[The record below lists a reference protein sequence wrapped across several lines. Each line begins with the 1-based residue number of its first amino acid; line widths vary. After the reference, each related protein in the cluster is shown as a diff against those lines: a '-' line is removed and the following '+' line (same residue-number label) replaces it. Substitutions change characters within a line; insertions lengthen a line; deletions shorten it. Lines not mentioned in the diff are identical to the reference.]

1 MKARITERLNTIIK
15 EAKRPFVCLLVLC
28 MIVTLI
34 PSTGLQTG
42 IEGVYADATEIT
54 SLDFSGGSQCTISED
69 TILTAAETI
78 TAGKT
83 LTIENGCTLTITE
96 NLTIAGNATINGSG
110 RLKTSGASI
119 RVTGI
124 LGTTLNIDGITI
136 EGSTWSMPMMYYD
149 ADTARETINFNDVT
163 ITGSHIVGDGSDQ
176 MSSVITIN
184 QPVTVTMRDTV
195 ITGNSGGLGA
205 VYLYDN
211 GASLE
216 LEGNVIIA
224 DDSDPS
230 ALSQGG
236 ISFASANTTGR
247 INVTGA
253 LSATANIAVN
263 KTNRDTSP
271 VHCDGSAYVDSA
283 LAAFYI
289 SDDFHNYGFTASGT
303 DLVYTP
309 KQGFTVTYTGDG
321 DIDIQDAHN
330 RSIVT
335 ASGGGTVN
343 AMELPSRAVNM
354 IMLPATADDFL
365 KTVSVETSAHTVIA
379 STAGITQLGSVAR
392 NKQLGFS
399 FPAGGTANV
408 VFDKAITNVTLSGI
422 LAPKVFATAG
432 ASLANADIDELYP
445 NTATATISSIGW
457 YDGTNHLM
465 GASETFAINE
475 TYTLRMVI
483 TATSGSK
490 MAESV
495 EVNALSQ
502 SFTVTGDESA
512 VTAEKDIEA
521 EKQTISEAIA
531 NGDVIITID
540 PGDGTYDGATNHGP
554 TVTIEDKNGGNSA
567 VSVRPSGASSYTE
580 VSDQNYSYSTVG
592 GSRITTATGVYAAR
606 NASTYALSLM
616 FINNNYKCTGTDEYT
631 RDVSFTIAKASLV
644 PASLSFGS
652 AATKYYDG
660 YTTASGITISFTG
673 LVGTDTMTLG
683 STYTADFNYA
693 SADAGGNKTVNAT
706 GITLLGDA
714 LTNYTLSGSTLSGS
728 NENARILK
736 VTPQAIEP
744 DAVSFAAINATGKTL
759 ADVGLMVG
767 SWFTNIFNTSL
778 HVAGTIQIV
787 SPATIN
793 TSVDPMTATA
803 LDTSTSVVRNRQY
816 TWLFT
821 PSDTTN
827 YYATTGTAVLWPV
840 EPITSVVLTGITFPE
855 AGVVNTTTL
864 SGITV
869 VCGPSASSS
878 VTITSIEI
886 LENGAVQRPF
896 NYGETFKYNESYL
909 YVINFQT
916 GEGDSFA
923 TTQNALTVT
932 MVSGSAARIYTQETV
947 TSTTVHS
954 SWVGTT
960 DKGTLDSSYFNLTP
974 AAYVYDGNLHPIT
987 FSAIT
992 KTAIDTINDALL
1004 KYKTAVSDYEFGSEG
1019 VLNGYTDVTMNPA
1032 GTANVPLA
1040 VYLQLQHPDYTYAGG
1055 QWLELTSNMKITPK
1069 PITNVTIS
1077 EVIQKP
1083 YDGTDE
1089 VEVVLTSSDI
1099 VPSDVGNVTFS
1110 AVAHI
1115 SNVNVTSGIVT
1126 VTAESI
1132 QMGGSRAFN
1141 YVLSPAAM
1149 TVTTTGNL
1157 NVIQKATPTGG
1168 SITWSAVTTANPHY
1182 SDLNVTP
1189 QDFVNPVGSQ
1199 AVAGSIETYYF
1210 SDFTSLRV
1218 PGDNVEKRHTYYW
1231 KFVPNDSTNYNPVT
1245 GSAVYWEGAPITNA
1259 TLTGIVLPV
1268 ATANPTAQSQI
1279 SLELNDPTANITI
1292 SGISWNETSDI
1303 EGVSDRAIG
1312 MSDAFY
1318 YNRYH
1323 ILTITLSAVGEG
1335 GAAPVDEFND
1345 EAAIVNSRL
1354 IPTFAGIINIGGQLQ
1369 PCVTEIIKTNGKAYT
1384 AVITCSFGGVKTD
1397 KGTLTLN
1404 NLEFRDFASYT
1415 EQNGTTAFSD
1425 GLRGEYTGQS
1435 NPYSYAY
1442 VYTGRWVGP
1451 NPKVYALGEAIAPV
1465 ESIQAPELAV
1475 FTYSTNGGSS
1485 YQTQAPRYKN
1495 KMDPVQIRIKLEHP
1509 DYNSA
1514 TDIVKDINF
1523 QIGPCTIRPE
1533 GIDYAGKYYDGT
1545 TAITG
1550 AKILWYPQSSG
1561 FDGITSQAIS
1571 EDLVD
1576 YTANFVFDGENAGNT
1591 KNVIVTNISATS
1603 ENFICQIDDL
1613 PAKHISKQSE
1623 TSFTYTGGVPIW
1635 KAAVTPKT
1643 GSILKQPINSAVSLS
1658 AVYTDYIINH
1668 SNASTGAVMVNAVR
1682 SSLDVHGSLDFMSGG
1697 AIMSYAD
1704 MDSATLVQGQ
1714 AYTWCFTPTDAV
1726 NYAVTTGTQILW
1738 PFPPPTPSYGGGGG
1752 GGGAAAPT
1760 KAAVSTLSGVIAT
1773 PGNFSTQIHVY
1784 WASGGSIV
1792 TDKAFLARVTGAAVD
1807 RALTAMPD
1815 GNIVV
1820 DRDGNIIVK
1829 AIIEG
1834 GMVKAYLTGDNYLT
1848 VQRRK
1853 VDYIDVPGHWFEPYV
1868 DFCSARDI
1876 MNGTGESK
1884 FSPNDTLTRAMA
1896 ATIIYRL
1903 EGALALDGS
1912 ERHFADVEDGKWYS
1926 DGIAWAG
1933 GNGIVNGIGIK
1944 NFAPHWDITREQLA
1958 VMIYN
1963 YCRTRCGAE
1972 AVPSG
1977 YFDARLYNDGG
1988 QIASWAQEAVAYCS
2002 KVGLMK
2008 GNDKGDFCP
2017 KDTATRA
2024 EFATIT
2030 QRLIEA
2036 FLDGKL

>member
-1 MKARITERLNTIIK
+1 MKARITERLNTILK

-54 SLDFSGGSQCTISED
+54 SLDFSGGEQCSIDGDKVLTEPFTIE
-69 TILTAAETI
+69 
-78 TAGKT
+78 AGKT
-83 LTIENGCTLTITE
+83 LSIESESVLTISKD
-96 NLTIAGNATINGSG
+96 LTIDDNVTITGG
-110 RLKTSGASI
+110 GTLKVISGASI
-119 RVTGI
+119 IVYGRTTGSS
-124 LGTTLNIDGITI
+124 LTFDGIRIQGTRRLGPLIKFDTGSNNVVIFKDTI
-136 EGSTWSMPMMYYD
+136 
-149 ADTARETINFNDVT
+149 
-163 ITGSHIVGDGSDQ
+163 ITGADNARAGHP
-176 MSSVITIN
+176 SVIIVN
-184 QPVTVTMRDTV
+184 RPVTVSAIGNTRITDNTGGVGAIFLYSDKASLNLSGNVV
-195 ITGNSGGLGA
+195 ITNEQPDMA
-205 VYLYDN
+205 
-211 GASLE
+211 
-216 LEGNVIIA
+216 
-224 DDSDPS
+224 
-230 ALSQGG
+230 QGG
-236 ISFASANTTGR
+236 VCFDSGNTTGR

-253 LSATANIAVN
+253 LSATSNIAVN
-263 KTNRDTSP
+263 KTNRATSP
-271 VHCDGSAYVDSA
+271 VHCDDSAYVDSA

-289 SDDFHNYGFTASGT
+289 SDDFHNYGFTASGN

-343 AMELPSRAVNM
+343 AMELSSRAVNM
-354 IMLPATADDFL
+354 IMLPETADDFL
-365 KTVSVETSAHTVIA
+365 KTVSVENAGHTVIA
-379 STAGITQLGSVAR
+379 TTAGISQFGSVPR
-392 NKQLGFS
+392 NKQLAFS
-399 FPAGGTANV
+399 FPANGSANV

-432 ASLANADIDELYP
+432 ASIENATIDELYP

-457 YDGTNHLM
+457 YDSTNHLM
-465 GASETFAINE
+465 GASETFALNS

-483 TATSGSK
+483 TATNGSK

-502 SFTVTGDESA
+502 SFTVTGDESS
-512 VTAEKDIEA
+512 VTASKAIEA

-531 NGDVIITID
+531 NGDVVITID
-540 PGDGTYDGATNHGP
+540 PGDGAYDGTTNHGP

-580 VSDQNYSYSTVG
+580 VSNQNYSYATVG
-592 GSRITTATGVYAAR
+592 SSRFTTATGVYAAR

-616 FINNNYKCTGTDEYT
+616 FINNNYKCTGPDEYT

-652 AATKYYDG
+652 AATKHYDG
-660 YTTASGITISFTG
+660 FTSASGITISFTG
-673 LVGTDTMTLG
+673 LVGSDTMTLG

-693 SADAGGNKTVNAT
+693 SADAGDNKTVNAT

-744 DAVSFAAINATGKTL
+744 DAVSFAAINATGRTI
-759 ADVGLMVG
+759 ADVGLNVA

-793 TSVDPMTATA
+793 TSADPMTATA

-886 LENGAVQRPF
+886 LENGAAQRPF

-932 MVSGSAARIYTQETV
+932 MVSGSAASIYTQETV

-992 KTAIDTINDALL
+992 KTSIDTINDALL

-1019 VLNGYTDVTMNPA
+1019 VLKGYTDVTMNPA

-1083 YDGTDE
+1083 YDGTDN

-1099 VPSDVGNVTFS
+1099 VAGDVGNVTFS

-1115 SNVNVTSGIVT
+1115 SNPNVTSDTVT

-1132 QMGGSRAFN
+1132 QLGGSRAFN

-1210 SDFTSLRV
+1210 PDFTSLRV

-1231 KFVPNDSTNYNPVT
+1231 KFVPSDSTNYNPVT
-1245 GSAVYWEGAPITNA
+1245 GSAVYWEGAPITSA
-1259 TLTGIVLPV
+1259 TLTGIALPV

-1335 GAAPVDEFND
+1335 GADPVDEFND
-1345 EAAIVNSRL
+1345 EAAIVNSKL
-1354 IPTFAGIINIGGQLQ
+1354 VPTFAGIIDIGGQLQ

-1415 EQNGTTAFSD
+1415 EQNGTTAYSD

-1435 NPYSYAY
+1435 SPYSYAY

-1451 NPKVYALGEAIAPV
+1451 NPKVYGLNVTNPDV
-1465 ESIQAPELAV
+1465 TSIQAPELAV

-1495 KMDPVQIRIKLEHP
+1495 KMDPVQIRIKLDHP

-1752 GGGAAAPT
+1752 GGAAAPT

-1773 PGNFSTQIHVY
+1773 PGSFSTQIHVY

-1834 GMVKAYLTGDNYLT
+1834 GMLKAYLTGDNYLT

>member
-1 MKARITERLNTIIK
+1 MKARITERLNTILK

-54 SLDFSGGSQCTISED
+54 SLDFSGGEQCSIDGDKVLTEPFTIE
-69 TILTAAETI
+69 
-78 TAGKT
+78 AGKT
-83 LTIENGCTLTITE
+83 LSIESESVLTISKD
-96 NLTIAGNATINGSG
+96 LTIDDNVTITGG
-110 RLKTSGASI
+110 GTLKVISGASI
-119 RVTGI
+119 IVYGRTTGSS
-124 LGTTLNIDGITI
+124 LTFDGIRIQGTRRLGPLIKFDTGSNNVVIFKDTI
-136 EGSTWSMPMMYYD
+136 
-149 ADTARETINFNDVT
+149 
-163 ITGSHIVGDGSDQ
+163 ITGADNARAGHP
-176 MSSVITIN
+176 SVIIVN
-184 QPVTVTMRDTV
+184 RPVTVSAIGNTRITDNTGGVGAIFLYSDKASLNLSGNVV
-195 ITGNSGGLGA
+195 ITNEQPDMA
-205 VYLYDN
+205 
-211 GASLE
+211 
-216 LEGNVIIA
+216 
-224 DDSDPS
+224 
-230 ALSQGG
+230 QGG
-236 ISFASANTTGR
+236 VCFDSGNTTGR
-247 INVTGA
+247 INVIGA
-253 LSATANIAVN
+253 LSATSNIAVN
-263 KTNRDTSP
+263 KTNRATSP
-271 VHCDGSAYVDSA
+271 VHCDDSAYVDSA

-289 SDDFHNYGFTASGT
+289 SDDFHNYGFTASGN
-303 DLVYTP
+303 DLVYTA
-309 KQGFTVTYTGDG
+309 KQSFTTTYSGDG
-321 DIDIQDAHN
+321 DIDIQDARG

-335 ASGGGTVN
+335 TSGSGTVT
-343 AMELPSRAVNM
+343 AKELPNRTVNM
-354 IMLPATADDFL
+354 LMLPETADDFL
-365 KTVSVETSAHTVIA
+365 KTVSVENAGHTVIA

-432 ASLANADIDELYP
+432 ASIENATIDELYP

-457 YDGTNHLM
+457 YDSTNHLM
-465 GASETFAINE
+465 GASETFALNS

-483 TATSGSK
+483 TATNGSK

-495 EVNALSQ
+495 AVNALSQ
-502 SFTVTGDESA
+502 SFTVTGDESS
-512 VTAEKDIEA
+512 VTASKAIEA
-521 EKQTISEAIA
+521 ERQTISEAIA
-531 NGDVIITID
+531 NGDVVITID
-540 PGDGTYDGATNHGP
+540 PGDGAYDGTTNHGP

-616 FINNNYKCTGTDEYT
+616 ITNDNYKCTGVDEYT
-631 RDVSFTIAKASLV
+631 TDVSFTIAKASLV

-683 STYTADFNYA
+683 STYTADFNYT
-693 SADAGGNKTVNAT
+693 SADAGDNKTVNAT

-736 VTPQAIEP
+736 VTPQAVEP
-744 DAVSFAAINATGKTL
+744 GAVSFAAVNATGRTI
-759 ADVGLMVG
+759 ADVGLNVA
-767 SWFTNIFNTSL
+767 SWFTNTFNTSL
-778 HVAGTIQIV
+778 HVGGTLQIV

-793 TSVDPMTATA
+793 TSVDPVTAAA
-803 LDTSTSVVRNRQY
+803 LDTSTPVVRNRQY

-821 PSDTTN
+821 PNDTTN

-855 AGVVNTTTL
+855 AGAVNTTTL

-886 LENGAVQRPF
+886 LENGAAQRPF
-896 NYGETFKYNESYL
+896 NYGETFKYNESYV
-909 YVINFQT
+909 YIINFQT

-932 MVSGSAARIYTQETV
+932 MVSGSAAHIYTQETV

-992 KTAIDTINDALL
+992 KTAIDTVNDARLVFQTSL
-1004 KYKTAVSDYEFGSEG
+1004 NNNTSYGGNG
-1019 VLNGYTDVTMNPA
+1019 VLKGFTDVTDGPK
-1032 GTANVPLA
+1032 L
-1040 VYLQLQHPDYTYAGG
+1040 VYFRAQHPDYNPESGE
-1055 QWLELTSNMKITPK
+1055 WVELFSTMSISQK
-1069 PITNVTIS
+1069 PIEHVTIS
-1077 EVIQKP
+1077 QVIPKP
-1083 YDGTDE
+1083 YDGTDT

-1115 SNVNVTSGIVT
+1115 SNPNVTSDTVT

-1132 QMGGSRAFN
+1132 QLGGSRAFN
-1141 YVLSPAAM
+1141 YVLSPAAI
-1149 TVTTTGNL
+1149 TVTTTGSL
-1157 NVIQKATPTGG
+1157 NAIRKATPTGG

-1182 SDLNVTP
+1182 SDLNVTA
-1189 QDFVNPVGSQ
+1189 QDYVNPVGSQ
-1199 AVAGSIETYYF
+1199 AVNGSVETYYF

-1259 TLTGIVLPV
+1259 TLTGIALPV
-1268 ATANPTAQSQI
+1268 ATANPTAQNQI
-1279 SLELNDPTANITI
+1279 SLELNDPTANITV

-1312 MSDAFY
+1312 PADTFY

-1323 ILTITLSAVGEG
+1323 TITITLSAVGEG

-1354 IPTFAGIINIGGQLQ
+1354 IPTFAGIIDIGGQPQ

-1397 KGTLTLN
+1397 KGVMTAA
-1404 NLEFRDFASYT
+1404 NLYTRDFASF
-1415 EQNGTTAFSD
+1415 NPDGTIRTSD
-1425 GLRGEYTGQS
+1425 LRGEGS
-1435 NPYSYAY
+1435 ALAY
-1442 VYTGRWVGP
+1442 VYTGRDVGP
-1451 NPKVYALGEAIAPV
+1451 NPYSVGL
-1465 ESIQAPELAV
+1465 QNDLAE
-1475 FTYSTNGGSS
+1475 FTYSTDGGHNYSS
-1485 YQTQAPRYKN
+1485 EVPKYRNVMTGGTPQE
-1495 KMDPVQIRIKLEHP
+1495 IRIRMTHP
-1509 DYNSA
+1509 DYITAAHTNNDGIES
-1514 TDIVKDINF
+1514 DVSIVIT
-1523 QIGPCTIRPE
+1523 PCYVRPE
-1533 GIDYAGKYYDGT
+1533 GIDYAGRPYDGT
-1545 TAITG
+1545 TAIVG
-1550 AKILWYPQSSG
+1550 ASIIWRPVPTQTTTY
-1561 FDGITSQAIS
+1561 DGILSDRIS
-1571 EDLVD
+1571 EDLIS
-1576 YTANFVFDGENAGNT
+1576 YTADYEFDGPNYATT
-1591 KNVIVTNISATS
+1591 KNINVTNVHAQSQNYITQISTIG
-1603 ENFICQIDDL
+1603 NVTRGDDY
-1613 PAKHISKQSE
+1613 
-1623 TSFTYTGGVPIW
+1623 SFTYTGTNLMR
-1635 KAAVTPKT
+1635 KATVTPKT

-1807 RALTAMPD
+1807 RAVAAMPD

-1834 GMVKAYLTGDNYLT
+1834 GILKAYLTGDNYLT

-2008 GNDKGDFCP
+2008 GNDKGEFCP

>member
-54 SLDFSGGSQCTISED
+54 SLDFSGGNQCTISED
-69 TILTAAETI
+69 TILNAPVTI
-78 TAGKT
+78 SDGKT
-83 LTIENGCTLTITE
+83 LTIEDGYTLTITE
-96 NLTIAGNATINGSG
+96 NLTIGGNATINGSG

-211 GASLE
+211 GASLNI
-216 LEGNVIIA
+216 EGNIVIA

-236 ISFASANTTGR
+236 ISFFSENTTGR

-263 KTNRDTSP
+263 KANRATSP
-271 VHCDGSAYVDSA
+271 VHCDDSAYVDSA

-289 SDDFHNYGFTASGT
+289 SDDFHNYGFTASGN
-303 DLVYTP
+303 DLVYTA
-309 KQGFTVTYTGDG
+309 KQSFTTTYTGDG
-321 DIDIQDAHN
+321 DIDIQDARG

-335 ASGGGTVN
+335 TSGSGTVT
-343 AMELPSRAVNM
+343 AKELPNRTVNM
-354 IMLPATADDFL
+354 LMLPETADDFL
-365 KTVSVETSAHTVIA
+365 KTVSVENAGYTVIA

-432 ASLANADIDELYP
+432 ASIANADIDELYP

-457 YDGTNHLM
+457 YDSTNHLM
-465 GASETFAINE
+465 GASETFALNS
-475 TYTLRMVI
+475 TYTLRMTI
-483 TATSGSK
+483 TATNGSK

-495 EVNALSQ
+495 AVNALSQ
-502 SFTVTGDESA
+502 SFTVTGDESS
-512 VTAEKDIEA
+512 VTASKAIEA

-531 NGDVIITID
+531 NGDVVITID
-540 PGDGTYDGATNHGP
+540 PGDGAYDGTTNHGP

-580 VSDQNYSYSTVG
+580 VSNQNYSYATVG
-592 GSRITTATGVYAAR
+592 GSRFTTATGVYAAR

-616 FINNNYKCTGTDEYT
+616 ITNDNYKCTGTDEYT

-673 LVGTDTMTLG
+673 LVSGDAMTLG

-693 SADAGGNKTVNAT
+693 SADAGDNKTVNAT

-744 DAVSFAAINATGKTL
+744 DAVSFAAINATGRTI
-759 ADVGLMVG
+759 ADVGLNVA
-767 SWFTNIFNTSL
+767 SWFTNTFNTSL
-778 HVAGTIQIV
+778 HVGGTLQIV

-821 PSDTTN
+821 PNDTTN

-840 EPITSVVLTGITFPE
+840 DPITSVVLTGITFPE

-869 VCGPSASSS
+869 ACGPSDSSS

-886 LENGAVQRPF
+886 LENGAAQRPF
-896 NYGETFKYNESYL
+896 NYGEIFKYNESYV

-923 TTQNALTVT
+923 TTENALTVT
-932 MVSGSAARIYTQETV
+932 MVSGSAACIYTQGTV

-992 KTAIDTINDALL
+992 KTAIDTINNAFL

-1019 VLNGYTDVTMNPA
+1019 VLKGYTDVTMNPA

-1099 VPSDVGNVTFS
+1099 AAGDEGNVTFS

-1115 SNVNVTSGIVT
+1115 SNPNVTSDTVT

-1132 QMGGSRAFN
+1132 QLGGSRAFN
-1141 YVLSPAAM
+1141 YVLSPAAI
-1149 TVTTTGNL
+1149 TVTTTGSL
-1157 NVIQKATPTGG
+1157 NAIRKATPTGG

-1182 SDLNVTP
+1182 SDLNVTA
-1189 QDFVNPVGSQ
+1189 QGYVNPVGSQ
-1199 AVAGSIETYYF
+1199 AVNGSVETYYF
-1210 SDFTSLRV
+1210 SDFTFPRV

-1231 KFVPNDSTNYNPVT
+1231 KFVPNDSANYNPVT

-1259 TLTGIVLPV
+1259 TLTGIALPV
-1268 ATANPTAQSQI
+1268 ATANPTAQNQI
-1279 SLELNDPTANITI
+1279 SLELNDPTANITV
-1292 SGISWNETSDI
+1292 SAISWNETSDI

-1312 MSDAFY
+1312 PADTFY

-1323 ILTITLSAVGEG
+1323 TITITLSAVGEG

-1485 YQTQAPRYKN
+1485 YQAQAPRYKN

-1550 AKILWYPQSSG
+1550 ATILWYPQSSG

-1613 PAKHISKQSE
+1613 PAKHIIKQSE

-1635 KAAVTPKT
+1635 KATVTPKT

-1682 SSLDVHGSLDFMSGG
+1682 SSLDVHGSLDFMTGG

-1738 PFPPPTPSYGGGGG
+1738 PFPPPTPSYGGGG

-1834 GMVKAYLTGDNYLT
+1834 GMLKAYLTGDNYLT

-2036 FLDGKL
+2036 FLDGEL